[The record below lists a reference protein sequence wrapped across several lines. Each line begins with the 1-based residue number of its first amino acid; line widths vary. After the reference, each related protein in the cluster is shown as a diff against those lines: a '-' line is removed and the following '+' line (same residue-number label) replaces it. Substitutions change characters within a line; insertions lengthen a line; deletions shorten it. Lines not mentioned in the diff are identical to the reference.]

1 MAVVIHAILDESRQY
16 YRIMKTVTVGRLLIN
31 PRGHMKRNIV
41 SGKAYAIL
49 RRTRSGMCK
58 DSYIGPWESEPA
70 AHYSLWISQ
79 SKKDIALLREVKQ
92 AMKGLNMSKEEIC
105 SEEYMSVLADIA
117 TAFDA
122 EGLWECGLELI
133 GSWCFKVYQ
142 NNCGVEY
149 YPERTLDVDFA
160 VDLPYTGPRK
170 DIGEL
175 LQKLGF
181 SQQFHQDGTIRYVS
195 AELEVEFLKNRRGDG
210 STGKQRGIQETEKD
224 LGIAPIALPY
234 LRILLDNRMTLQARD
249 IGKVVVPSMPAFMLH
264 KILVA
269 GKRGKHDKRVKDL
282 RQAEAVAKTILH
294 DPGLLQ
300 EVARIASGLHKNWL
314 KAIRKEAGNISTVL
328 SGDSGAV
335 SAVMHFLAEV

>member
-1 MAVVIHAILDESRQY
+1 MAVVIHGILDESRQY
-16 YRIMKTVTVGRLLIN
+16 YRSMKTVTVGRLLIN

-41 SGKAYAIL
+41 SGKTYAVL

-58 DSYIGPWESEPA
+58 DLYIGPWDSEPA
-70 AHYSLWISQ
+70 ARYAMWTDQ
-79 SKKDIALLREVKQ
+79 SKRDLALLREVKE
-92 AMKGLNMSKEEIC
+92 AMKGLKMSKEEIRT
-105 SEEYMSVLADIA
+105 EEYMSVLADIA

-122 EGLWECGLELI
+122 EGLWEFGLELI

-160 VDLPYTGPRK
+160 IDLPYRGPRK

-181 SQQFHQDGTIRYVS
+181 SEKFHQDGTIKYAS
-195 AELEVEFLKNRRGDG
+195 AALEVEFLKDRRGDG
-210 STGKQRGIQETEKD
+210 STSTQRGVQETEKD
-224 LGIAPIALPY
+224 LGIAPVAIPY

-269 GKRGKHDKRVKDL
+269 GKRRKHDKRVKDL
-282 RQAEAVAKTILH
+282 RQAEAVAKTILQN
-294 DPGLLQ
+294 PELLQ
-300 EVARIASGLHKNWL
+300 EVARIAQGLHKKWL
-314 KAIRKEAGNISTVL
+314 KAIRKEAGTLSTVL
-328 SGDSGAV
+328 PDNSGAV
-335 SAVMHFLAEV
+335 SAVMHSLAGV

>member
-1 MAVVIHAILDESRQY
+1 MAVVIHGILDESRQY
-16 YRIMKTVTVGRLLIN
+16 YRKIKTETVGRLLIN

-58 DSYIGPWESEPA
+58 DSYIGPWESEQA

-79 SKKDIALLREVKQ
+79 SKKDIATLRDVKQ
-92 AMKGLNMSKEEIC
+92 AMKVLNMSKEEIC
-105 SEEYMSVLADIA
+105 SEEYPSILADIV
-117 TAFDA
+117 TVFDA
-122 EGLWECGLELI
+122 EKLWECGLELI

-142 NNCGVEY
+142 SNCGVEY
-149 YPERTLDVDFA
+149 YPERTLDVYFA
-160 VDLPYTGPRK
+160 VALPYTGPRK

-181 SQQFHQDGTIRYVS
+181 SQKFHHDGTIKYVS
-195 AELEVEFLKNRRGDG
+195 AELEVKFLKDRRGDG
-210 STGKQRGIQETEKD
+210 SPSKQRGSQETEKD
-224 LGIAPIALPY
+224 LGIAPVAVPY

-269 GKRGKHDKRVKDL
+269 GKRRKHDKRVKDL
-282 RQAEAVAKTILH
+282 RQAEAVAKTILL

-300 EVARIASGLHKNWL
+300 EVARIAGGLHKKWL
-314 KAIRKEAGNISTVL
+314 EAIRKEAGNMSAL
-328 SGDSGAV
+328 LPDNSGAV
-335 SAVMHFLAEV
+335 SAVMQSLAGA